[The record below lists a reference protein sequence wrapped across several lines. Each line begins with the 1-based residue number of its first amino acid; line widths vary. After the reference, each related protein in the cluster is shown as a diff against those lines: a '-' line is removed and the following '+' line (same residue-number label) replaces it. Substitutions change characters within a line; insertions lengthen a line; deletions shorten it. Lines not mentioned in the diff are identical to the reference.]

1 MDIIRT
7 EHLTKIYPS
16 GSGELV
22 VLNDL
27 SIQIPE
33 KSLVMLQGRSGSG
46 KTTLINIL
54 SSLEEPTS
62 GDIIF
67 NDKRYSEINDA
78 EKEHLRRTSMGFVF
92 QSVALIPIMTAYE
105 NIDFGLRV
113 AEGIPKKSQAEME
126 AELKQAEMNQ
136 ASVNPADFGKSVLNQ
151 HSVELS
157 DTDNDDTEDSD
168 DSYESDITDS
178 DKKLLAKEKRKAKK
192 AKKAKKEK
200 KKNTEGG
207 SPDKIETY
215 IQEKDRRIR
224 EALRSVGLEE
234 RMSHIPSELSG
245 GEQQRVAIA
254 RAFIHKPAVIFADE
268 PTGALDT
275 VAGIN
280 VVKLFRNLVDEYGLT
295 IVMSTHDR
303 GLLDMADV
311 VFSLENGNLM
321 SNS

>member
-27 SIQIPE
+27 SINIPE

-67 NDKRYSEINDA
+67 NEKKYSEINDA

-113 AEGIPKKSQAEME
+113 AEGIPKKSQAEMNM
-126 AELKQAEMNQ
+126 ASLNQ
-136 ASVNPADFGKSVLNQ
+136 PEIGKSVLDQ
-151 HSVELS
+151 HSVIQNEPS
-157 DTDNDDTEDSD
+157 SEQSNNIEEASKK
-168 DSYESDITDS
+168 
-178 DKKLLAKEKRKAKK
+178 DKKL
-192 AKKAKKEK
+192 AKKEK
-200 KKNTEGG
+200 KNKKKEGKNKDVAVE
-207 SPDKIETY
+207 SY
-215 IQEKDRRIR
+215 VQEKDRRIR

-234 RMSHIPSELSG
+234 RMTHIPSELSG

-280 VVKLFRNLVDEYGLT
+280 VVKLFRNLVEEYGLT

-321 SNS
+321 SNA

>member
-27 SIQIPE
+27 SINIPE

-67 NDKRYSEINDA
+67 NEKRYSEINDA

-113 AEGIPKKSQAEME
+113 AEGIPKKSQAEMNM
-126 AELKQAEMNQ
+126 ASLNQ
-136 ASVNPADFGKSVLNQ
+136 PEIGKSVLDQ
-151 HSVELS
+151 HSVIQNEASSEQS
-157 DTDNDDTEDSD
+157 DNTEEEASKK
-168 DSYESDITDS
+168 
-178 DKKLLAKEKRKAKK
+178 DKKF
-192 AKKAKKEK
+192 AKKEK
-200 KKNTEGG
+200 KNKKKEGKNKDVAVE
-207 SPDKIETY
+207 SY
-215 IQEKDRRIR
+215 VQEKDRRIR

-234 RMSHIPSELSG
+234 RMTHIPSELSG

-280 VVKLFRNLVDEYGLT
+280 VVKLFRNLVEEYGLT

-321 SNS
+321 SNA

>member
-27 SIQIPE
+27 SINIPE

-67 NDKRYSEINDA
+67 NEKKYSEINDA

-113 AEGIPKKSQAEME
+113 AEGIPKKSQAEMNMSS
-126 AELKQAEMNQ
+126 LNQ
-136 ASVNPADFGKSVLNQ
+136 PEIGKSVLDQ
-151 HSVELS
+151 HSVIQNEASSEQS
-157 DTDNDDTEDSD
+157 DNTEEASKK
-168 DSYESDITDS
+168 
-178 DKKLLAKEKRKAKK
+178 DKKL
-192 AKKAKKEK
+192 AKKEK
-200 KKNTEGG
+200 KNKKKESKNKDVAVE
-207 SPDKIETY
+207 SY
-215 IQEKDRRIR
+215 VQEKDRRIR

-234 RMSHIPSELSG
+234 RMTHIPSELSG

-280 VVKLFRNLVDEYGLT
+280 VVKLFRNLVEEYGLT

-321 SNS
+321 SNA

>member
-192 AKKAKKEK
+192 AKKEK

>member
-67 NDKRYSEINDA
+67 NGKRYSEINDA

-157 DTDNDDTEDSD
+157 DADNDDTQDSD

-178 DKKLLAKEKRKAKK
+178 DKKLLAKEKRK

>member
-27 SIQIPE
+27 SINIPE

-67 NDKRYSEINDA
+67 NEKRYSEINDA

-113 AEGIPKKSQAEME
+113 AEGIPKKSQAETNMTS
-126 AELKQAEMNQ
+126 LNQ
-136 ASVNPADFGKSVLNQ
+136 PEIGKSVLDQ
-151 HSVELS
+151 HSVIQNEASSEQS
-157 DTDNDDTEDSD
+157 DNTEEEASKK
-168 DSYESDITDS
+168 
-178 DKKLLAKEKRKAKK
+178 DKNL
-192 AKKAKKEK
+192 AKKEK
-200 KKNTEGG
+200 KNKKKEGKNKDVAVE
-207 SPDKIETY
+207 SY
-215 IQEKDRRIR
+215 VQEKDRRIR

-234 RMSHIPSELSG
+234 RMTHIPSELSG

-280 VVKLFRNLVDEYGLT
+280 VVKLFRNLVEEYGLT

-321 SNS
+321 SNA

>member
-1 MDIIRT
+1 MDIIKT

-27 SIQIPE
+27 SINIPE

-67 NDKRYSEINDA
+67 NEKKYSEINDA

-113 AEGIPKKSQAEME
+113 AEGIPKKSQAEMNM
-126 AELKQAEMNQ
+126 ASLNQ
-136 ASVNPADFGKSVLNQ
+136 PEIGKSVLDQ
-151 HSVELS
+151 HSVIQNEPSSEQS
-157 DTDNDDTEDSD
+157 DNTEEEASKK
-168 DSYESDITDS
+168 
-178 DKKLLAKEKRKAKK
+178 DKKF
-192 AKKAKKEK
+192 AKKEK
-200 KKNTEGG
+200 KNKKKEGKNKDVAVE
-207 SPDKIETY
+207 SY
-215 IQEKDRRIR
+215 VQEKDRRIR

-234 RMSHIPSELSG
+234 RMTHIPSELSG

-280 VVKLFRNLVDEYGLT
+280 VVKLFRNLVEEYGLT

-321 SNS
+321 SNA

>member
-27 SIQIPE
+27 SINIPE

-67 NDKRYSEINDA
+67 NEKRYSEINDA

-113 AEGIPKKSQAEME
+113 AEGIPKKSQAEMNM
-126 AELKQAEMNQ
+126 ASLNQ
-136 ASVNPADFGKSVLNQ
+136 PEIGKSVLDQ
-151 HSVELS
+151 HSIIQNEASSEQS
-157 DTDNDDTEDSD
+157 DNTEEEASKK
-168 DSYESDITDS
+168 
-178 DKKLLAKEKRKAKK
+178 DKKF
-192 AKKAKKEK
+192 AKKEK
-200 KKNTEGG
+200 KNKKKECKNKDVAVE
-207 SPDKIETY
+207 SY
-215 IQEKDRRIR
+215 VQEKDRRIR

-234 RMSHIPSELSG
+234 RMTHIPSELSG

-280 VVKLFRNLVDEYGLT
+280 VVKLFRNLVEEYGLT

-321 SNS
+321 SNA

>member
-27 SIQIPE
+27 SINIPE

-67 NDKRYSEINDA
+67 NEKRYSEINDA

-113 AEGIPKKSQAEME
+113 AEGIPKKSQAEMNM
-126 AELKQAEMNQ
+126 ASLNQ
-136 ASVNPADFGKSVLNQ
+136 PEIGKSVLDQ
-151 HSVELS
+151 HSVIQNEPS
-157 DTDNDDTEDSD
+157 SEQSNNIEEASKK
-168 DSYESDITDS
+168 
-178 DKKLLAKEKRKAKK
+178 DKKL
-192 AKKAKKEK
+192 AKKEK
-200 KKNTEGG
+200 KNKKKEGKNKDVAVE
-207 SPDKIETY
+207 SY
-215 IQEKDRRIR
+215 VQEKDRRIR

-234 RMSHIPSELSG
+234 RMTHIPSELSG

-280 VVKLFRNLVDEYGLT
+280 VVKLFRNLVEEYGLT

-321 SNS
+321 SNA

>member
-27 SIQIPE
+27 SINIPE

-67 NDKRYSEINDA
+67 NEKRYSEINDA

-113 AEGIPKKSQAEME
+113 AEGIPKKSQAEMNM
-126 AELKQAEMNQ
+126 ASLNQ
-136 ASVNPADFGKSVLNQ
+136 PEIGKSVLDQ
-151 HSVELS
+151 HSVIQNEPSSEQS
-157 DTDNDDTEDSD
+157 DNTEEEASKK
-168 DSYESDITDS
+168 
-178 DKKLLAKEKRKAKK
+178 DKKF
-192 AKKAKKEK
+192 AKKEK
-200 KKNTEGG
+200 KNKKKEGKNKDVAVE
-207 SPDKIETY
+207 SY
-215 IQEKDRRIR
+215 VQEKDRRIR

-234 RMSHIPSELSG
+234 RMTHIPSELSG

-280 VVKLFRNLVDEYGLT
+280 VVKLFRNLVEEYGLT

-321 SNS
+321 SNA

>member
-27 SIQIPE
+27 SINIPE

-67 NDKRYSEINDA
+67 NEKRYSEINDA

-113 AEGIPKKSQAEME
+113 AEGIPKKSQAEMNM
-126 AELKQAEMNQ
+126 ASLNQ
-136 ASVNPADFGKSVLNQ
+136 PEIGKSVLDQ
-151 HSVELS
+151 HSVIQNEPS
-157 DTDNDDTEDSD
+157 SEQSNNIEETSKK
-168 DSYESDITDS
+168 
-178 DKKLLAKEKRKAKK
+178 DKKL
-192 AKKAKKEK
+192 AKKEK
-200 KKNTEGG
+200 KNKKKECKNKDVAVE
-207 SPDKIETY
+207 SY
-215 IQEKDRRIR
+215 VQEKDRRIR

-234 RMSHIPSELSG
+234 RMTHIPSELSG

-280 VVKLFRNLVDEYGLT
+280 VVKLFRNLVEEYGLT

-321 SNS
+321 SNA

>member
-27 SIQIPE
+27 SINIPE

-67 NDKRYSEINDA
+67 NEKRYSEINDA

-113 AEGIPKKSQAEME
+113 AEGIPKKSQAEMNM
-126 AELKQAEMNQ
+126 ASLNQ
-136 ASVNPADFGKSVLNQ
+136 PEIGKSVLDQ
-151 HSVELS
+151 HSIIQNEASSEQS
-157 DTDNDDTEDSD
+157 DNTEEEASKK
-168 DSYESDITDS
+168 
-178 DKKLLAKEKRKAKK
+178 DKKF
-192 AKKAKKEK
+192 AKKEK
-200 KKNTEGG
+200 KNKKKEGKNKDVAVE
-207 SPDKIETY
+207 SY
-215 IQEKDRRIR
+215 VQEKDRRIR

-234 RMSHIPSELSG
+234 RMTHIPSELSG

-280 VVKLFRNLVDEYGLT
+280 VVKLFRNLVEEYGLT

-321 SNS
+321 SNA

>member
-27 SIQIPE
+27 SINIPE

-67 NDKRYSEINDA
+67 NEKRYSEINDA

-113 AEGIPKKSQAEME
+113 AEGIPKKSQAEMNM
-126 AELKQAEMNQ
+126 ASLNQ
-136 ASVNPADFGKSVLNQ
+136 PEIGKSVLDQ
-151 HSVELS
+151 HSVIQNEPSSEQS
-157 DTDNDDTEDSD
+157 DNTEEEASKK
-168 DSYESDITDS
+168 
-178 DKKLLAKEKRKAKK
+178 DKKLT
-192 AKKAKKEK
+192 KKEK
-200 KKNTEGG
+200 KNKKKESKNKDVT
-207 SPDKIETY
+207 IENY
-215 IQEKDRRIR
+215 VQEKDRRIR

-234 RMSHIPSELSG
+234 RMTHIPSELSG

-280 VVKLFRNLVDEYGLT
+280 VVKLFRNLVEEYGLT

-321 SNS
+321 SNA

>member
-27 SIQIPE
+27 SINIPE

-67 NDKRYSEINDA
+67 NEKRYSEINDA

-113 AEGIPKKSQAEME
+113 AEGIPKKSQAEMNM
-126 AELKQAEMNQ
+126 ASFNQ
-136 ASVNPADFGKSVLNQ
+136 PEIGKSVLDQ
-151 HSVELS
+151 HSVIQNEPSSEQS
-157 DTDNDDTEDSD
+157 DNTEEEASKK
-168 DSYESDITDS
+168 
-178 DKKLLAKEKRKAKK
+178 DKKLAI
-192 AKKAKKEK
+192 KEK
-200 KKNTEGG
+200 KNKKKESKNKDVAVEN
-207 SPDKIETY
+207 Y
-215 IQEKDRRIR
+215 VQEKDRRIR

-234 RMSHIPSELSG
+234 RMTHIPSELSG

-280 VVKLFRNLVDEYGLT
+280 VVKLFRNLVEEYGLT

-321 SNS
+321 SNA

>member
-157 DTDNDDTEDSD
+157 DTDNDDTEDS
-168 DSYESDITDS
+168 YESDITDS

>member
-113 AEGIPKKSQAEME
+113 AEGIPKKSQAEMD

-168 DSYESDITDS
+168 DSYDSYESDITDS

-192 AKKAKKEK
+192 VKKEK

-207 SPDKIETY
+207 SSDKVETY

>member
-27 SIQIPE
+27 SINIPE

-67 NDKRYSEINDA
+67 NEKKYSEINDA

-113 AEGIPKKSQAEME
+113 AEGIPKKSQAEMNM
-126 AELKQAEMNQ
+126 ASLNQ
-136 ASVNPADFGKSVLNQ
+136 PEIGKSVLDQ
-151 HSVELS
+151 HSVIQNEPSSEQS
-157 DTDNDDTEDSD
+157 DNTEEEASKK
-168 DSYESDITDS
+168 
-178 DKKLLAKEKRKAKK
+178 DKKF
-192 AKKAKKEK
+192 AKKEK
-200 KKNTEGG
+200 KNKKKEGKNKDVAVE
-207 SPDKIETY
+207 SY
-215 IQEKDRRIR
+215 VQEKDRRIR

-234 RMSHIPSELSG
+234 RMTHIPSELSG

-280 VVKLFRNLVDEYGLT
+280 VVKLFRNLVEEYGLT

-321 SNS
+321 SNA

>member
-1 MDIIRT
+1 MDIIKT

-27 SIQIPE
+27 SINIPE

-67 NDKRYSEINDA
+67 NEKRYSEINDA

-113 AEGIPKKSQAEME
+113 AEGIPKKSQAEMNM
-126 AELKQAEMNQ
+126 ASLNQ
-136 ASVNPADFGKSVLNQ
+136 PEIGKSVLDQ
-151 HSVELS
+151 HSVIQNEPS
-157 DTDNDDTEDSD
+157 SEQSNNIEEASKK
-168 DSYESDITDS
+168 
-178 DKKLLAKEKRKAKK
+178 DKKL
-192 AKKAKKEK
+192 AKKEK
-200 KKNTEGG
+200 KNKKKEGKNKDVAVE
-207 SPDKIETY
+207 SY
-215 IQEKDRRIR
+215 VQEKDRRIR

-234 RMSHIPSELSG
+234 RMTHIPSELSG

-280 VVKLFRNLVDEYGLT
+280 VVKLFRNLVEEYGLT

-321 SNS
+321 SNA

>member
-27 SIQIPE
+27 SINIPE

-67 NDKRYSEINDA
+67 NEKRYSEINDA

-113 AEGIPKKSQAEME
+113 AEGIPKKSQAEMNM
-126 AELKQAEMNQ
+126 ASLNQ
-136 ASVNPADFGKSVLNQ
+136 PEIGKSVLDQ
-151 HSVELS
+151 HSVIQNEPS
-157 DTDNDDTEDSD
+157 SEQSNNIEEASKK
-168 DSYESDITDS
+168 
-178 DKKLLAKEKRKAKK
+178 DKKL
-192 AKKAKKEK
+192 AKKEK
-200 KKNTEGG
+200 KNKKKESKNKDVTVEN
-207 SPDKIETY
+207 Y
-215 IQEKDRRIR
+215 VQEKDRRIR

-234 RMSHIPSELSG
+234 RMTHIPSELSG

-280 VVKLFRNLVDEYGLT
+280 VVKLFRNLVEEYGLT

-321 SNS
+321 SNA